1 MPLNQPSAG
10 PPPLSEAQGRIRIEK
25 AAPKGSG
32 AAFSAVTELE
42 DQAVARFVL
51 RRATRATAAA
61 PNSRTIG
68 GAGTLTP
75 LLELVDELVDEELAL
90 DVLDELEELV
100 EVLVPPPKLDEE
112 VLVDAV
118 KMALPVLPPKK
129 APLKKPP
136 PKLLPP
142 PLDPTTATPLLPPLL
157 LTTGGSGGRGGA

>member
-1 MPLNQPSAG
+1 MAVQ
-10 PPPLSEAQGRIRIEK
+10 
-25 AAPKGSG
+25 
-32 AAFSAVTELE
+32 AF
-42 DQAVARFVL
+42 ARLDL

-75 LLELVDELVDEELAL
+75 LLELVEELDDEAL
-90 DVLDELEELV
+90 DVLEALDELLD
-100 EVLVPPPKLDEE
+100 VLVPPPKLDED

-118 KMALPVLPPKK
+118 KIALPVLPPKK
-129 APLKKPP
+129 APLKNPP

-157 LTTGGSGGRGGA
+157 LTTGGRGGRGGA

>member
-1 MPLNQPSAG
+1 MSSSLGIP
-10 PPPLSEAQGRIRIEK
+10 GRNR
-25 AAPKGSG
+25 KGRAEGIG
-32 AAFSAVTELE
+32 AAFSPFGASA
-42 DQAVARFVL
+42 QAFARLDL
-51 RRATRATAAA
+51 RRATKAAAAA

-90 DVLDELEELV
+90 DVLEELDELD

-112 VLVDAV
+112 VLVEAV

-136 PKLLPP
+136 PKPPPPP

-157 LTTGGSGGRGGA
+157 VTGASGGRGGA

>member
-1 MPLNQPSAG
+1 MEVQ
-10 PPPLSEAQGRIRIEK
+10 
-25 AAPKGSG
+25 
-32 AAFSAVTELE
+32 AF
-42 DQAVARFVL
+42 ARLDL

-75 LLELVDELVDEELAL
+75 LLELVDELVEEELAL
-90 DVLDELEELV
+90 DVLEALDELD

-112 VLVDAV
+112 VLVEAV

-136 PKLLPP
+136 PKPPLPP

-157 LTTGGSGGRGGA
+157 VIGGSGGMGGT

>member
-1 MPLNQPSAG
+1 M
-10 PPPLSEAQGRIRIEK
+10 
-25 AAPKGSG
+25 
-32 AAFSAVTELE
+32 
-42 DQAVARFVL
+42 
-51 RRATRATAAA
+51 
-61 PNSRTIG
+61 
-68 GAGTLTP
+68 TP
-75 LLELVDELVDEELAL
+75 LLELVDELVEDELAL
-90 DVLDELEELV
+90 DVEDELDELL

-112 VLVDAV
+112 VLVEAV

>member
-1 MPLNQPSAG
+1 L
-10 PPPLSEAQGRIRIEK
+10 L
-25 AAPKGSG
+25 
-32 AAFSAVTELE
+32 
-42 DQAVARFVL
+42 L
-51 RRATRATAAA
+51 RRATRAAAAA
-61 PNSRTIG
+61 PNSNTIG

-75 LLELVDELVDEELAL
+75 LLELVEELVDEELAL
-90 DVLDELEELV
+90 DVLEALDELV

-142 PLDPTTATPLLPPLL
+142 PLDPTTATPLLPPPLL
-157 LTTGGSGGRGGA
+157 LTTGGSGGSGGA